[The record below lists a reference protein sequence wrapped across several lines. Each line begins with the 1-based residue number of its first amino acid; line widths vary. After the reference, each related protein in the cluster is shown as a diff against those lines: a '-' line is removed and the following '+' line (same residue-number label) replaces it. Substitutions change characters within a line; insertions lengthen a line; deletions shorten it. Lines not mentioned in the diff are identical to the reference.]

1 MSPART
7 LALVLAALTVS
18 PLAVQA
24 QSNSQTVK
32 ITSSDCARLV
42 RHNPSADVA
51 YKPGEGV
58 RGKKV
63 APADVAGSGNDIG
76 KQLLPEVM
84 EIPIQISPMSGK
96 GYATNGL
103 GDSQTTLGTVKYDMN
118 KGTFTLNGQPMGS
131 ADQQELANACAK
143 RGVK

>member
-1 MSPART
+1 MSPARI
-7 LALVLAALTVS
+7 LRLVSAVLVLS
-18 PLAVQA
+18 PLAGHA
-24 QSNSQTVK
+24 QSNSQTIK

-63 APADVAGSGNDIG
+63 APADLPGSGNDIG
-76 KQLLPEVM
+76 KQLLPEVL
-84 EIPIQISPMSGK
+84 EIPIQISPMAGK